1 MYGVRGILLGA
12 ALLVSAGAVGSAQA
26 DPCRDACGGLT
37 IESFSNAVEVALGNA
52 EACTGLDGG
61 GDGIVAVDDLI
72 ALVEFIG
79 QPCPEASPTP
89 TATATESPTV
99 AQTLPATPTE
109 THTSEPT
116 PTATQEVAGPIIFTL
131 AGNGI
136 AGLNGDG
143 MATESSLYLPQD
155 VTVGPDGRVYV
166 VDWNNHRI
174 RRIEEDLTLKT
185 IAGTGVLGDAQDGY
199 AGETNFNHPTNVE
212 FDHEGRLLI
221 AAWHNSLVKKMDLVT
236 TLVTNV
242 AGDGSRAFCCDEGP
256 ANSAKL
262 DLPSSVAVNSS
273 GEIFI
278 SDQANYRIRMVDA
291 QQFIHTVAG
300 NGTPGYSGDGGQA
313 TMAQL
318 NSPRGQSAPP
328 AGRLTVDSN
337 NRILLA
343 DSGNHV
349 IRMIDVDGTIDTIVG
364 NGTAGYSGDGED
376 ARFAQLDT
384 PSDVAVGA
392 DGTLYIA
399 DTMNSV
405 IRYVTPEPD
414 RKIYTL
420 AGTGVRGFSGDGAA
434 AKLATLDR
442 PYGLTVATNPET
454 QMDDVYVADTH
465 NQRIRKIV
473 LGEAFIPPTPAPT
486 PTPEIIPCTGVVG
499 SICTYAGTG
508 GTGFSGDGQTRLQ
521 TVLYWPFD
529 MEFLTDGRRILLDW
543 NNHKVREILDD
554 DTLRT
559 LVGTDFVGDGPPDL
573 SDLDLVGGADGLAID
588 LNHPTDIQEMP
599 DGDILFV
606 AWHNHKLRMIDK
618 GDGRVR
624 VIFGLTPGGFP
635 MPGDGVIAK
644 NARANQPSHAVLH
657 PSGHLFFIDQRNQ
670 RIRVLKNFATLR
682 ENAIVAPVVG
692 SGVRGFNGDGLATN
706 VQLNFPTG
714 GNPEPGG
721 GIALDP
727 QGRLWFADSNN
738 HRIRR
743 VDFFDPT
750 FTDDNFAGTV
760 STVAGTGEAAYGGD
774 DGPPLEAKLN
784 FPNDMEFGPDGNLYF
799 VDTNNNRVRLL
810 DFTSGKIVTV
820 AGTGE
825 KGYGGDAGPATEAKL
840 NRPFGVAFDA
850 EGDLYVSDT
859 FNSRV
864 RKIER

>member
-1 MYGVRGILLGA
+1 
-12 ALLVSAGAVGSAQA
+12 
-26 DPCRDACGGLT
+26 
-37 IESFSNAVEVALGNA
+37 
-52 EACTGLDGG
+52 
-61 GDGIVAVDDLI
+61 
-72 ALVEFIG
+72 
-79 QPCPEASPTP
+79 
-89 TATATESPTV
+89 
-99 AQTLPATPTE
+99 
-109 THTSEPT
+109 
-116 PTATQEVAGPIIFTL
+116 
-131 AGNGI
+131 
-136 AGLNGDG
+136 
-143 MATESSLYLPQD
+143 
-155 VTVGPDGRVYV
+155 
-166 VDWNNHRI
+166 
-174 RRIEEDLTLKT
+174 
-185 IAGTGVLGDAQDGY
+185 
-199 AGETNFNHPTNVE
+199 
-212 FDHEGRLLI
+212 
-221 AAWHNSLVKKMDLVT
+221 
-236 TLVTNV
+236 
-242 AGDGSRAFCCDEGP
+242 
-256 ANSAKL
+256 
-262 DLPSSVAVNSS
+262 
-273 GEIFI
+273 
-278 SDQANYRIRMVDA
+278 
-291 QQFIHTVAG
+291 
-300 NGTPGYSGDGGQA
+300 
-313 TMAQL
+313 
-318 NSPRGQSAPP
+318 
-328 AGRLTVDSN
+328 
-337 NRILLA
+337 
-343 DSGNHV
+343 
-349 IRMIDVDGTIDTIVG
+349 
-364 NGTAGYSGDGED
+364 
-376 ARFAQLDT
+376 
-384 PSDVAVGA
+384 
-392 DGTLYIA
+392 
-399 DTMNSV
+399 
-405 IRYVTPEPD
+405 
-414 RKIYTL
+414 
-420 AGTGVRGFSGDGAA
+420 
-434 AKLATLDR
+434 
-442 PYGLTVATNPET
+442 
-454 QMDDVYVADTH
+454 
-465 NQRIRKIV
+465 
-473 LGEAFIPPTPAPT
+473 
-486 PTPEIIPCTGVVG
+486 
-499 SICTYAGTG
+499 
-508 GTGFSGDGQTRLQ
+508 
-521 TVLYWPFD
+521 
-529 MEFLTDGRRILLDW
+529 
-543 NNHKVREILDD
+543 VREILDD

-657 PSGHLFFIDQRNQ
+657 PAGHLFFIDQRNQ